1 MLSNFDFEDS
11 TSIQAHN
18 SQQLNNTSYHVCLSE
33 SPPYEKKLYSLIKR
47 KTWKDAFNCLDPS
60 VPSKSVLIG
69 KLGNF
74 DQRSPLIDVL
84 RQHDDESPVKLSSTV
99 IALCKRLIDIGGKAT
114 LLFIDYSGHDTTLHH
129 LCRRKIVDM
138 YLMKKMVQVGGEN
151 WF

>member
-1 MLSNFDFEDS
+1 
-11 TSIQAHN
+11 
-18 SQQLNNTSYHVCLSE
+18 
-33 SPPYEKKLYSLIKR
+33 
-47 KTWKDAFNCLDPS
+47 
-60 VPSKSVLIG
+60 LIG